1 MNIEV
6 GFYNLWLFLVL
17 GYAIIWAS
25 MAWANRKRGKP
36 FECPEIYEL
45 YGKKRIF
52 VCGYLP
58 FIALLI
64 GSIFVTINIET
75 LFWIGLLIFISG
87 IILNIMA
94 MHSFARFTG
103 RLNTTG
109 IYRYSRNPMY
119 VGWFLFVLGLNL
131 MGWSISLINTIFM
144 VLSILW
150 IVATHWSVL
159 HEESFLENG
168 YGNSFREYMKKVPRY
183 VGIPKKNLVRSTSQL
198 E

>member
-1 MNIEV
+1 MDMNIEV
-6 GFYNLWLFLVL
+6 GFYNLWLFFVL

-36 FECPEIYEL
+36 IEDPKIYEL
-45 YGKKRIF
+45 HGKKRMF

-64 GSIFVTINIET
+64 GSIFVTINIGT
-75 LFWIGLLIFISG
+75 SFWIGLLISISG
-87 IILNIMA
+87 IILNMIA
-94 MHSFARFTG
+94 MYSFARFAG
-103 RLNTTG
+103 GLNTTG

-119 VGWFLFVLGLNL
+119 VGGFLFVLGLNL
-131 MGWSISLINTIFM
+131 IGWFISLINTIFM

-150 IVATHWSVL
+150 IVATHWGVL
-159 HEESFLENG
+159 EEESFLENK

-183 VGIPKKNLVRSTSQL
+183 VGIPRKELWNQ